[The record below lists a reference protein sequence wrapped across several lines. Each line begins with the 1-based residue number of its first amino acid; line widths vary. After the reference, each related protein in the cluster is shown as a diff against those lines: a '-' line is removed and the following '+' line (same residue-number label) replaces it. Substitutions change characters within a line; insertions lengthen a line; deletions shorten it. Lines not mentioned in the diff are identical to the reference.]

1 MKIINY
7 SILLLLLFFATS
19 CSDVLEKSPLN
30 EISDDAFWNDPVLVS
45 YYIND
50 LYANLPLQQYQLG
63 ESRTDNS
70 VHSQRDKW
78 RASSFLYNYNLEN
91 ADNPSE
97 VTWRTSYEN
106 IRKFNRFLE
115 KIELSSLSLEEINSY
130 KGEVYFLR
138 AFTYFE
144 LVKRYGGVVL
154 LNEVLSLK
162 DNWEIPRST
171 EDETYDFIFQD
182 LKKACELLPDYWEG
196 KDKGRATKGAAW
208 ALRSRAALY
217 NNRYDQA
224 IEAAEEVYKFGYNL
238 VPGQTPEQYR
248 SIWWTTNKDNS
259 EIIFDKQFSNPDVS
273 NAMLIYHMV
282 TYINDPYGDRG
293 WGGLGPTQNL
303 IDQYELKD
311 GSQAPQF
318 SGKPET
324 EIFDIHESGIYE
336 NREPRFYASIVFHGA
351 NIWLNGDKGP
361 VAVDRYTMDTP
372 DKGDGSMTGYNVW
385 KWIDYDN
392 YNYPYAGS
400 SSKDHS
406 INWIYFRLA
415 EVILNE
421 AEARVEKGDITGALT
436 AVNKIRSRVGLPNLT
451 ETNQLKLRELIR
463 KERRIEL
470 AFEDHRFWDIRRWRI
485 GNKTNQGVMSGV
497 RFISPTK
504 FYISNTDTRTW
515 DDRLYYHPI
524 PRSEIVRMN
533 VLEQNPG
540 F

>member
-97 VTWRTSYEN
+97 VTWSTSYEN
-106 IRKFNRFLE
+106 IRKFNRFVE

-217 NNRYDQA
+217 NKRFDEA
-224 IEAAEEVYKFGYNL
+224 IEAAKEVYKLGYNL

-451 ETNQLKLRELIR
+451 ETNQIKLRELIR